1 MRYVAFIHRD
11 RNYGVSFPDFP
22 GCVSVGDSISEA
34 VRPGSEALALHVEGM
49 LRSIDDIHTD
59 PSLADWRRGAD
70 LAWIPLLLD
79 RGSQHLP
86 RPRPARSHR
95 RGSEA
100 AADDPL
106 GVSGDGGV
114 SRDRSHLNAVPRLV
128 RSRFR

>member
-49 LRSIDDIHTD
+49 LRDGETIPPPRSIDDIHAD

-79 RGSQHLP
+79 RGSSRRVNISLD
-86 RPRPARSHR
+86 RGLLEAIDEEAKRRRMTRSAFLAPAACREI
-95 RGSEA
+95 EA
-100 AADDPL
+100 T
-106 GVSGDGGV
+106 
-114 SRDRSHLNAVPRLV
+114 
-128 RSRFR
+128 